1 MKTPI
6 HLNAKMMRQCA
17 RAPIRAVSYI
27 TLVLFATNAF
37 TQLSPATP
45 KAMAVRQIPLV
56 DETFASSSINVVAG
70 SRQTLFTD
78 GTHQYAGFYNAE
90 GKLVLAKR
98 RLADDHWDI
107 QLTTFGTM
115 PEDAH
120 NTISLVVDG
129 QGYLHLAWGHHNS
142 PLHYS
147 RSLEPGGLAMG
158 KPRVMVGTA
167 ESSVT
172 YPQFF
177 RQANGDLLFLY
188 RDGGSGNGR
197 LVLNH
202 YDAERRK
209 WSRRQ
214 NNLIDGEQQRSAYWD
229 MSMDGNGHLHLA
241 WNWRETPDVATNHGL
256 LYAHSDDG
264 GQTWARTD
272 GSRYSLPIT
281 QANAEVA
288 AAIPQ
293 RRNLMNPPFI
303 ATDQHGKPMIVSYWS
318 PKKGARPRFNLA
330 YRDGD
335 KWHTLAG
342 PKAGIDFT
350 LEGHG
355 TKRPPISRAVVL
367 SEQGKNRASV
377 HLIYRDDSQGGRVVA
392 ASLENLHTSEWQF
405 RYLTETDVGGWEP
418 SVDPEQW
425 RRTQQAHLLLQA
437 VQQLDGNDAGG
448 KGARPTA
455 LSVLVWN
462 PAEK

>member
-1 MKTPI
+1 MKFNLMVQQRKRSRI
-6 HLNAKMMRQCA
+6 KIFSLGM
-17 RAPIRAVSYI
+17 
-27 TLVLFATNAF
+27 LLLFGSDALASS
-37 TQLSPATP
+37 QPATP
-45 KAMAVRQIPLV
+45 KALAVRQIPLV
-56 DETFASSSINVVAG
+56 DDAFASSSINVVAG

-78 GTHQYAGFYNAE
+78 SAHQYAGFYNAD

-98 RLADDHWDI
+98 RLPDGHWEI
-107 QLTTFGTM
+107 QLTKFGTT

-147 RSLEPGGLAMG
+147 RSLTPGSLAMG
-158 KPRVMVGTA
+158 KPRVMVGSA
-167 ESSVT
+167 ESRVT

-214 NNLIDGEQQRSAYWD
+214 DNLIDGEQQRSAYWD

-256 LYAHSDDG
+256 LYAHSNDG
-264 GQTWARTD
+264 GQIWTRTD

-303 ATDQHGKPMIVSYWS
+303 AADQHGRPMIVSYWS
-318 PKKGARPRFNLA
+318 PKKGARPRFNVV
-330 YRDGD
+330 YRDRD

-342 PKAGIDFT
+342 PEAGIDFT
-350 LEGHG
+350 LQGHG

-367 SEQGKNRASV
+367 SDQTKNAGGL
-377 HLIYRDDSQGGRVVA
+377 HLIYRDDSKGGRVVA
-392 ASLENLHTSEWQF
+392 ASLENLRASTWHF
-405 RYLTETDVGGWEP
+405 RYLTDTDVGGWEP
-418 SVDPEQW
+418 SVDPVQW
-425 RRTQQAHLLLQA
+425 QRTQQAHLLLQT
-437 VQQLDGNDAGG
+437 VQQLDGNDVGG
-448 KGARPTA
+448 KAAKPSA
-455 LSVLVWN
+455 LSVLVWDVEGESR
-462 PAEK
+462 P